1 MTDPATRESI
11 ECRMLLKDAGSKEL
25 GTAIELGRVRGAR
38 FILPANETEGRVVA
52 MGGGSHGALFDGK
65 VTPADASKPVG
76 FTLRAFHGAAPIG
89 QRIKMDVKDFDF
101 LGTPDNLGGGAV
113 GVITEQCDEQ
123 KLQPGTRS
131 VCGVCLLKAD
141 NLKELALAMDPS
153 NAAIVSSP
161 LKKDDKELGVIVSG
175 AGSAR
180 AAAGATLVAAALAAL
195 VAL

>member
-1 MTDPATRESI
+1 VTDPATRESV
-11 ECRMLLKDAGSKEL
+11 ECRTLLKDAGSKEL

-38 FILPANETEGRVVA
+38 FVLPANATAGRLVG
-52 MGGGSHGALFDGK
+52 MGGGGKGALFSGK
-65 VTPADASKPVG
+65 VTPEDPLKPVN

-89 QRIKMDVKDFDF
+89 QRIKMEVKDFDF
-101 LGTPDNLGGGAV
+101 FGLPDNLAGGAV

-131 VCGVCLLKAD
+131 VCGVCLLKAG
-141 NLKELALAMDPS
+141 NLKELALALDPS
-153 NAAIVSSP
+153 NAAIVSSD

-180 AAAGATLVAAALAAL
+180 AAGASLAAAAALAA
-195 VAL
+195 ALAF